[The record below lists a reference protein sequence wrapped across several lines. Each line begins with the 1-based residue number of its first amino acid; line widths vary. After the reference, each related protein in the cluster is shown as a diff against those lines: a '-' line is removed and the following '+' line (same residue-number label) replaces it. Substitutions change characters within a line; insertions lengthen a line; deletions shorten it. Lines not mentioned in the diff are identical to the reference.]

1 MEIKEINLSDLKPYE
16 HNNKV
21 HDEEQIEMIA
31 NSIKEFWFTQPI
43 VIDEDNCILAWH
55 WRYYASQKLWL
66 EKVPC
71 NILEWLTEQ
80 QKRRAFDFIY
90 KLCYIFTMED
100 GNDLFK

>member
-43 VIDEDNCILAWH
+43 VIDEDNSILAGH
-55 WRYYASQKLWL
+55 WRYYASQSLWG
-66 EKVPC
+66 
-71 NILEWLTEQ
+71 Q
-80 QKRRAFDFIY
+80 RR
-90 KLCYIFTMED
+90 
-100 GNDLFK
+100 GNRGEGRVIALQFQNPI